1 MKRYLFILMIIVAGA
16 LFLAACGGSEPEPT
30 ATPDAFQS
38 PIDMANPAS
47 VHCVDQGYQLEIRTE
62 AGGSVG
68 YCIFDDGS
76 ECEEW
81 AYYRGECEPG
91 TNQP

>member
-1 MKRYLFILMIIVAGA
+1 MKRYLLVLIIAGA
-16 LFLAACGGSEPEPT
+16 LLVAACGSEPT
-30 ATPDAFQS
+30 ATPDAFES
-38 PIDMANPAS
+38 PIDTANPAS
-47 VHCVDQGYQLEIRTE
+47 VHCVEQGYELEIRTE
-62 AGGSVG
+62 EGGSVG